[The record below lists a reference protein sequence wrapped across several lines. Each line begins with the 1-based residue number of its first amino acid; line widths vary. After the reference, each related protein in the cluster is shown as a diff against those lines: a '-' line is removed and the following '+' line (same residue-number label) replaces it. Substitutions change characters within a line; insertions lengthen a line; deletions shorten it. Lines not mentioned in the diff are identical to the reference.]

1 MRSLVPGNYFCFFPF
16 AVSYDDAIAIR
27 CILTC
32 NFFSVSK
39 SFSPSSRLKFTL
51 LVQTFEVGMI
61 LHSFLKVILEL
72 NRNEKEMIKTA
83 LSIYF

>member
-16 AVSYDDAIAIR
+16 AVSYDNAIAIR
-27 CILTC
+27 CIL
-32 NFFSVSK
+32 
-39 SFSPSSRLKFTL
+39 TL